1 MTAMYKFPSFS
12 VIDFQG

>member
-1 MTAMYKFPSFS
+1 MYKFPSFS